1 MRKTRFIGRAWD
13 IADENI
19 RRYAAALKS
28 GRGNPAICRKKID
41 QWLEYRKSHKTNEAK
56 YL

>member
-1 MRKTRFIGRAWD
+1 MEGSD
-13 IADENI
+13 
-19 RRYAAALKS
+19 
-28 GRGNPAICRKKID
+28 ICREKID